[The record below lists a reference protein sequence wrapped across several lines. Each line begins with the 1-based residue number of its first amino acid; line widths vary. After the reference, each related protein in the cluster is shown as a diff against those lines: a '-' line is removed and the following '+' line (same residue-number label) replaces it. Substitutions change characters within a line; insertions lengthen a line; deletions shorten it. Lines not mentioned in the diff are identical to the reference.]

1 MCNKK
6 HQKIIFNF
14 FYIKIYISCKNFTLF
29 RKLINVFYII
39 EIPLSCGFV
48 ILTFLPLPNPF
59 PGETP
64 VREHVLL
71 YSARFPL
78 NKMGFGDLKK
88 KEGLSVLNAYLA
100 DKSYIEGLVYF
111 YSFFHFELNIFERKG
126 DGVALYS
133 SCSVSKQKQHYFRHV
148 CDTLEIFLPKTSYRF
163 KIL

>member
-1 MCNKK
+1 MLCKK
-6 HQKIIFNF
+6 RASKKYLSS
-14 FYIKIYISCKNFTLF
+14 FYIIIYISSKSSTLF

-39 EIPLSCGFV
+39 KIPLSCGFV

-126 DGVALYS
+126 GWGCTVFFIFSFQAKAALFQT
-133 SCSVSKQKQHYFRHV
+133 CMRHI
-148 CDTLEIFLPKTSYRF
+148 ENFLAQD
-163 KIL
+163 

>member
-1 MCNKK
+1 
-6 HQKIIFNF
+6 
-14 FYIKIYISCKNFTLF
+14 
-29 RKLINVFYII
+29 
-39 EIPLSCGFV
+39 
-48 ILTFLPLPNPF
+48 
-59 PGETP
+59 
-64 VREHVLL
+64 
-71 YSARFPL
+71 
-78 NKMGFGDLKK
+78 MGFGDLKK

-126 DGVALYS
+126 GWGCMGALYS

>member
-1 MCNKK
+1 MCKKK

-14 FYIKIYISCKNFTLF
+14 FYINIYISCKNFTLF

-126 DGVALYS
+126 GWGCTVFFMFSFQAKAALF
-133 SCSVSKQKQHYFRHV
+133 QTRMRH
-148 CDTLEIFLPKTSYRF
+148 IGNFLAQD
-163 KIL
+163 